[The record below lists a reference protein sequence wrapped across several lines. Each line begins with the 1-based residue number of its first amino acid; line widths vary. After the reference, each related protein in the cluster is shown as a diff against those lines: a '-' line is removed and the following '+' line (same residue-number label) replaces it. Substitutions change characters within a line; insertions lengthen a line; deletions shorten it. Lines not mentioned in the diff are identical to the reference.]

1 MASESSARP
10 QNAPEEAP
18 RTLAWLEAHGRGASP
33 LVGTTSGADA
43 IRETEHILPLDLT
56 EASVHVFDLSTD
68 SFEFP
73 NGPDPEDVEGWTNL
87 LFDRLDEVGAEVGVG
102 RYDEVR
108 QWYTSDIFRDP
119 TTDPPEWRT
128 VHLGIDLFLHPGTPV
143 LAPFDSVVH
152 SVANNVGNLDYG
164 PTVILEHQFT
174 VKTEGTYR
182 FWTLFGHLA
191 EEEVSQ
197 LSPGQSL
204 PRGEPFVRIGDFPVN
219 GNWAPHLHFQIITDL
234 LGMEGNF
241 PGVAPPSQRALW
253 KALSPDPN
261 LILGIPDLSSP

>member
-10 QNAPEEAP
+10 QTTPEGAQ
-18 RTLAWLEAHGRGASP
+18 RILAWLEAHGRGASP
-33 LVGTTSGADA
+33 LVGTTSRADA
-43 IRETEHILPLDLT
+43 VRQTHHVLPLDLT
-56 EASVHVFDLSTD
+56 KTSVHVFDLSTD
-68 SFEFP
+68 SQEFP
-73 NGPDPEDVEGWTNL
+73 NGPDPEDAEGWTSL
-87 LFDRLDEVGAEVGVG
+87 LFDKLDEVRAEVGVG

-128 VHLGIDLFLHPGTPV
+128 VHLGIDLFLRPGTPV
-143 LAPFDSVVH
+143 LAPFDAVVH

-164 PTVILEHQFT
+164 PTVVLEHQFT
-174 VKTEGTYR
+174 VETEDTYQ

-197 LSPGQSL
+197 LSPGQRLS
-204 PRGEPFVRIGDFPVN
+204 RGEPFVRIGDFPVN
-219 GNWAPHLHFQIITDL
+219 GNWAPHLHFQIIADL

-241 PGVAPPSQRALW
+241 PGVALPSQRALW
-253 KALSPDPN
+253 LALSPDPN